1 MKLHTMSLIHGIILM
16 VFGIWSYLWPESPSP
31 TALIPVIF
39 GAFILVLNKGVRNY
53 RKGISNAV
61 MVLTFLIL
69 AGLVFPLT
77 GSLERGDTPAL
88 IRVLI
93 MMVTSLIVLIFFV
106 RRFINDRIR
115 DDKKPE
121 F

>member
-1 MKLHTMSLIHGIILM
+1 MKLHIISMIHGILLMIL
-16 VFGIWSYLWPESPSP
+16 GIWSHLWPESPSP

-53 RKGISNAV
+53 RKGISNTV

-69 AGLVFPLT
+69 IGLIFPLK
-77 GSLERGDTPAL
+77 GSMERNDIPAL
-88 IRVLI
+88 LRVST
-93 MMVTSLIVLIFFV
+93 MMVASLISLVYFV
-106 RRFINDRIR
+106 KRFINDRIR
-115 DDKKPE
+115 EDKDPQ

>member
-1 MKLHTMSLIHGIILM
+1 MKLHIISLINGIILM
-16 VFGIWSYLWPESPSP
+16 VFGIWSHLWPESPSP

-53 RKGISNAV
+53 RKAISNAV

-69 AGLVFPLT
+69 LGLIFPLT
-77 GSLERGDTPAL
+77 GSIERGDNSAL

-93 MMVTSLIVLIFFV
+93 MMASSLISFIFFV
-106 RRFINDRIR
+106 KRFINDRFNPN
-115 DDKKPE
+115 KEPQ